1 MSQAYPRPLSAI
13 PEPAISILLPARNA
27 ARTLY
32 PALRS
37 VLQQSF
43 GDFEIL
49 LLDDGS
55 TDNTSAI
62 AMDCSDAR
70 VRVLSDGR
78 ALGLAARLNQ
88 GIDVARGRY
97 LARMDADD
105 VSFPERLALQ
115 VAFLDAHPEVDLLGC
130 RAIVFR
136 DDGHI
141 IGLLPFA
148 GTHEALCARPWRGIP
163 LPHPG
168 WMGRREWF
176 VRHRYCSPEVLRAED
191 QELLLRAAPSSRYA
205 CLDEVL
211 LGYRQGRFGLRR
223 TLLARRSLLA
233 AQCSL
238 FRARRQWGNLA
249 KACGLTAVKLVV
261 DGCAALPGGEALFF
275 RRMSAPPPAT
285 AIATLHACLHPDAS
299 PSP

>member
-1 MSQAYPRPLSAI
+1 MADRGRA
-13 PEPAISILLPARNA
+13 PEPAVSVILPCHNA
-27 ARTLY
+27 AATLGL
-32 PALRS
+32 AIRSLLR
-37 VLQQSF
+37 QSF
-43 GDFEIL
+43 ADFELL

-55 TDNTSAI
+55 TDGSAAI
-62 AMDCSDAR
+62 AAAIADPR
-70 VRVLSDGR
+70 LHHVGDGCR
-78 ALGLAARLNQ
+78 RGLAARLNQ
-88 GIDVARGRY
+88 GVSLARGRY
-97 LARMDADD
+97 VARMDADD
-105 VSFPERLALQ
+105 VSFPERLARQ
-115 VAFLDAHPEVDLLGC
+115 TDFLDAHPDVDLLGC
-130 RAIVFR
+130 RAVVFR

-176 VRHRYCSPEVLRAED
+176 VRHRYRSPEVLRAED

-261 DGCAALPGGEALFF
+261 DGCAALPGGDALFF

-285 AIATLHACLHPDAS
+285 AVATLHACLHPDAS